1 MDPAGQ
7 WNGEGALG
15 RGDEYGDGLEGMAH
29 DELGLGVGVRLL
41 MKQLDGGHFPASLW
55 DLDPVAN
62 EDESPA
68 YAQDA
73 GEVPEDDLSP

>member
-1 MDPAGQ
+1 
-7 WNGEGALG
+7 
-15 RGDEYGDGLEGMAH
+15 
-29 DELGLGVGVRLL
+29 

-62 EDESPA
+62 KDESPA

-73 GEVPEDDLSP
+73 GEVPKDDLSP